1 MTRAEAIAARD
12 VALAGL
18 GLVCPYGDPIT
29 GVRAAAF
36 VGDFHG
42 DAWDQLHELFL
53 VQEAI
58 TSDAFLE
65 RATGMIRAFAENL
78 FEWQCERKLALNAE
92 AVSHGS

>member
-18 GLVCPYGDPIT
+18 GLVCPFGEPVT
-29 GVRAAAF
+29 GVLAAAF
-36 VGDFHG
+36 VADFHG
-42 DAWDQLHELFL
+42 EPWEQLHDLFL

-58 TSDAFLE
+58 SSDAFLE

-78 FEWQCERKLALNAE
+78 FEWRCQRKLALQ
-92 AVSHGS
+92 VGVTHG